1 MEIYL
6 ARVSYHPEGTFGV
19 LLAQEAPLLPL
30 RPIATTC
37 EEVWAFNQRN
47 ASCIPAGRY
56 RCERWNSPKFGPTW
70 QVTGVPGRTL
80 ILFHPGN
87 TTLDTEGCI
96 LLGETFTTVNGR
108 VAIGDS
114 RVAFNEFLSL
124 TSDLDSFW
132 LTVQDRT
139 AG

>member
-1 MEIYL
+1 MEAYL

-19 LLAQEAPLLPL
+19 FLWQEAPMLPL
-30 RPIATTC
+30 TPIATTC

-47 ASCIPAGRY
+47 ASCIPSGRY
-56 RCERWNSPKFGPTW
+56 KCERRQSPKFGNTFE
-70 QVTGVPGRTL
+70 VTGVFGRSA

-96 LLGETFTTVNGR
+96 LLGETFTRLNGR
-108 VAIGDS
+108 LAIGDS
-114 RVAFNEFLSL
+114 RTAFNEFLVL
-124 TSDLDSFW
+124 TAELESFW

>member
-1 MEIYL
+1 MEFFI
-6 ARVSYHPEGTFGV
+6 ARVAYHPKGTFGV
-19 LLAQEAPLLPL
+19 LLHQPALLMPL

-47 ASCIPAGRY
+47 ASCIPQGRY
-56 RCERWNSPKFGPTW
+56 LCQRVLSPKFGDTFE
-70 QVTGVPGRTL
+70 VTGVPGRSA
-80 ILFHPGN
+80 ILFHKGN

-96 LLGETFTTVNGR
+96 LLGETFTQLNGR
-108 VAIGDS
+108 VSIGES
-114 RVAFNEFLSL
+114 GLGYGEFMSL
-124 TSDLDSFW
+124 TAEVDTFY